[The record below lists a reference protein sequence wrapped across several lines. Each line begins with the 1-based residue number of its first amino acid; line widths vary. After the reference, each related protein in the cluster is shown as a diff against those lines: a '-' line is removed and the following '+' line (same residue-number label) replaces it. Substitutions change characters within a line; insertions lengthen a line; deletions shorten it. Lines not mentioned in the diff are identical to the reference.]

1 MSLRL
6 LPLFLLFVAACRP
19 APKPPTPAPEHQ
31 KALDQFQVME
41 GFRIELVAA
50 EPLVTD
56 PVAMEI
62 DERGQLFVV
71 EMPGYP
77 LDLSRSGRIKLLT
90 DTNGDGYPDKSQVW
104 ADSLTL
110 PTGLMRWRNGLLV
123 TDAPDVLYLEDTDGD
138 GRADRRQVLLTGFA
152 RSNPQHNLNSPQF
165 GPDNWIYLAHEGAIT
180 PFVYKKEFGDEGSPI
195 RFPNHRS
202 EGPTLPKNADG
213 RNVRFRPD
221 TYQLEELSGETQ
233 YGQTFDP
240 WGHHLLTSNA
250 NHLFHEVLA
259 SRYIRQ
265 NPNLLVPDATQNIPD
280 HGNAAEVYPTTENPN
295 HQLLTDK
302 GVITSSCGVTWYN
315 GGAFG
320 KAFDRV
326 TFIGEPS
333 HNLVHADVIEDKG
346 ATFVAKRL
354 LEKREFLTSKDAWFR
369 PVNFYVGPEGALYV
383 VDYYRQSIE
392 HPEWMSDEMAKSGVL
407 YNGKNKGR
415 IYRIVPEKGL
425 PMNWLGRLGLETK
438 TTAELVAL
446 LDQPN
451 GWTRRTAQRLL
462 YQRNDRAAVEPLRKL
477 VATAEQAEANVPALW
492 LLRSLNALNATTLR
506 LALRS
511 PVAGV
516 RETAI
521 RTAEDLNNPAL
532 LADLLP
538 LASDADAKVRYQLLC
553 SLGLSNDARAE
564 NARLAI
570 LKRDIDDAWVGPAAL
585 AGASGRELALY
596 KLAKQAFGATPSE
609 AKQTFFAY
617 VGATLGNRA
626 QSAEV
631 TQLLRP
637 EASSADAQA
646 DWCRVA
652 ALSGLAR
659 LWQHRGVTVP
669 LTNADRLALL
679 PNLNGPVPPDGWQT
693 QLDLLRLVGLP
704 TGSSAVAEVA
714 KQAAQV
720 ATNAQQPV
728 TRRSAAVQ
736 LLALYKP
743 VAYAKLLAEL
753 TVQNGPEPL
762 RVAAFRSL
770 SRSASRRACTLAI
783 TDWAALTPT
792 LRRTAIDAFMDQPDQ
807 IPALLSAIDR
817 RQIQRTDLDWHQQVH
832 LMNYDDQR
840 IRTEARRLLAVDE
853 DRQVVLAKYQP
864 ALAKTGQA
872 ANGKAV
878 FERVCSSCHQLGGQ
892 GVAFGPD
899 LATLRNRNPQS
910 VMTEILHPNHS
921 IADGYDFYTATLRN
935 GQTVSGMLARET
947 SATLTFR
954 ALGGAETVVARTD
967 VAQLDKAQQSAMPV
981 GLEAQINLQQMA
993 DLLAYIRG
1001 K

>member
-1 MSLRL
+1 MSLRY
-6 LPLFLLFVAACRP
+6 LPFLALLFATCRP
-19 APKPPTPAPEHQ
+19 ASQPPTPSPEHQ
-31 KALDQFQVME
+31 KALDQFQLMD

-62 DERGQLFVV
+62 DENGQLFVV

-90 DTNGDGYPDKSQVW
+90 DTNNDGYPDKSQIW

-110 PTGLMRWRNGLLV
+110 PTGLMRWRNGLIV
-123 TDAPDVLYLEDTDGD
+123 TDAPDVLYIEDTNGD

-152 RSNPQHNLNSPQF
+152 RSNPQHNLNSPVF
-165 GPDNWIYLAHEGAIT
+165 GPDNWIYVAHEGAIT

-195 RFPNHRS
+195 RFPGGSSLRGAGATS
-202 EGPTLPKNADG
+202 LPKNADG

-280 HGNAAEVYPTTENPN
+280 HGDAAEVYPTTENPN

-333 HNLVHADVIEDKG
+333 HNLVHADVIEDNG
-346 ATFVAKRL
+346 ASFVAKRL

-369 PVNFYVGPEGALYV
+369 PVNFYVGPDGALYV

-407 YNGKNKGR
+407 YNGKDKGR
-415 IYRIVPEKGL
+415 IYRIVPENGL
-425 PMNWLGRLGLETK
+425 PMNWLGQLDLGKK

-462 YQRNDRAAVEPLRKL
+462 YQRNDRAGIEPLRNL
-477 VATAEQAEANVPALW
+477 IANAERPEANVPALW
-492 LLRSLNALNATTLR
+492 LLRNLNALDAETLR
-506 LALRS
+506 LALRN

-521 RTAEDLNNPAL
+521 RVAEDANNPAL
-532 LADLLP
+532 LSALLP
-538 LASDADAKVRYQLLC
+538 LASDTDAKVRYQLLC
-553 SLGLSNDARAE
+553 TLGRSNDSRAE
-564 NARLAI
+564 EARLAI
-570 LKRDIDDAWVGPAAL
+570 LKRGIDDPWVGPAAL
-585 AGASGRELALY
+585 AGASGREMALY
-596 KLAKQAFGATPSE
+596 NVAKQAFGAKPSN

-617 VGATLGNRA
+617 IGATLGNRA
-626 QSAEV
+626 QPAEV
-631 TQLLRP
+631 AQLFRP
-637 EASSADAQA
+637 DAQA

-659 LWQHRGVTVP
+659 LWQHRGVTVQ
-669 LTNADRLALL
+669 LSNTDRLALL
-679 PNLNGPVPPDGWQT
+679 PNLNGPVPPDSWQT

-704 TGSSAVAEVA
+704 KTSSTVTDVA
-714 KQAAQV
+714 KQAAQI
-720 ATNAQQPV
+720 ATNARQDV
-728 TRRSAAVQ
+728 ARRSAAVQ

-743 VAYAKLLAEL
+743 AAYEKLLAEL
-753 TVQNGPEPL
+753 TVQKGPEPL
-762 RVAAFRSL
+762 RLAAFQSL
-770 SRSASRRACTLAI
+770 SRSASRRACTLALA
-783 TDWAALTPT
+783 DWAALTPT

-807 IPALLSAIDR
+807 ILALLAAIDR
-817 RQIQRTDLDWHQQVH
+817 QQIQRTDLDWHQQVH
-832 LMNYDDQR
+832 LMNYDDNR
-840 IRTEARRLLAVDE
+840 IRTEARRLLAADE

-864 ALAKTGQA
+864 ALVKTGQA
-872 ANGKAV
+872 TSGKTV
-878 FERVCSSCHQLGGQ
+878 FQRVCSSCHQLNGQ

-899 LATLRNRNPQS
+899 LTTLRNRNPQS
-910 VMTEILHPNHS
+910 IMTEILHPNHS

-935 GQTVSGMLARET
+935 GQVVSGILARET
-947 SATLTFR
+947 STTLTLR
-954 ALGGAETVVARTD
+954 GPGGTETVVSRTD
-967 VAQLDKAQQSAMPV
+967 VSRLDKSKQSAMPV
-981 GLEAQINLQQMA
+981 GLEAQISLQQMA